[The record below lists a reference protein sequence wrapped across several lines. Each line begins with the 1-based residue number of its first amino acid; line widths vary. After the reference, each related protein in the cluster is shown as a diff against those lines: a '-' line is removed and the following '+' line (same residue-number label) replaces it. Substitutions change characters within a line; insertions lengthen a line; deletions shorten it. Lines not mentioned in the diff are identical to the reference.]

1 MVTSD
6 IIKKLKQQHPSLS
19 SSQIQY
25 IVSIIIETISSSL
38 INGKPVELRDFG
50 RWNLRTLP
58 AKYNARNPK
67 TGKKIYVPS
76 KKKVLFTMSKHLKS
90 VIN

>member
-6 IIKKLKQQHPSLS
+6 IIKKLRQQHPNLS

-25 IVSIIIETISSSL
+25 IVSIIIETISESL

-50 RWNLRTLP
+50 RWNLRKLP

-67 TGKKIYVPS
+67 TGIKIYVPP
-76 KKKVLFTMSKHLKS
+76 KNKVLFTMSKHLKS
-90 VIN
+90 VLN

>member
-6 IIKKLKQQHPSLS
+6 IIEKLRLNHPNLN
-19 SSQIQY
+19 SSQIKI
-25 IVSIIIETISSSL
+25 IVSTIIKVISDSL
-38 INGKPVELRDFG
+38 INEKPVELRDFG
-50 RWNLRTLP
+50 RWSIRKLP

-67 TGKKIYVPS
+67 SGQKIYVPP
-76 KKKVLFTMSKHLKS
+76 KNKILFTMSKHLKS